1 MDEVDGILAG
11 NKKLI
16 QFSVCICDDITCHED
31 LDELANFDIELAHER
46 MESYAIATTYLRD
59 QNAHQKANL
68 NPAQTAKLRSKLRKE
83 RLKGENDI
91 KFAELRRLSM
101 FWRVLDRTSSKTKI
115 QHQLKEIQGHM
126 LTKIPSGRAKIG
138 KALIKP
144 LTGQKTKAT
153 NLLLIHWT
161 IIQPLGQT
169 TGITN
174 GSSNGFKEIQQ
185 KKDSNWNDTQFNTW
199 IKGLTRITVKTMI
212 LLLNGYSFLSFYDSS
227 LFFGSSGLSK
237 HHFMFL
243 QEKGIHVYMSDVI
256 LSR

>member
-91 KFAELRRLSM
+91 KFAELRRL
-101 FWRVLDRTSSKTKI
+101 DRTSSKTKI

-144 LTGQKTKAT
+144 LTGQKTKGS
-153 NLLLIHWT
+153 LL
-161 IIQPLGQT
+161 P
-169 TGITN
+169 
-174 GSSNGFKEIQQ
+174 S
-185 KKDSNWNDTQFNTW
+185 
-199 IKGLTRITVKTMI
+199 
-212 LLLNGYSFLSFYDSS
+212 
-227 LFFGSSGLSK
+227 
-237 HHFMFL
+237 
-243 QEKGIHVYMSDVI
+243 
-256 LSR
+256 

>member
-1 MDEVDGILAG
+1 
-11 NKKLI
+11 
-16 QFSVCICDDITCHED
+16 
-31 LDELANFDIELAHER
+31 

-91 KFAELRRLSM
+91 KFAELRRL
-101 FWRVLDRTSSKTKI
+101 K
-115 QHQLKEIQGHM
+115 IQGHM

-144 LTGQKTKAT
+144 LTGQKTK
-153 NLLLIHWT
+153 
-161 IIQPLGQT
+161 GQT